1 MPLHVTM
8 PITWD
13 EPKRLSNLAKHGL
26 DFGDITAEFFENSVA
41 TAVINGRVKFVGA
54 MEGALVVVVIAA
66 PLGDEAI
73 SIISLRRANRKERKI
88 VTAQVGAPGSGD
100 LEFRHQTIGPAV
112 ASSSTCPVYVYF
124 TLAQSVIL

>member
-1 MPLHVTM
+1 M

-88 VTAQVGAPGSGD
+88 LND
-100 LEFRHQTIGPAV
+100 
-112 ASSSTCPVYVYF
+112 
-124 TLAQSVIL
+124 